1 MCRSLRVLCA
11 AAGLE
16 RLDELRRATVGTHW
30 ELVGG
35 AASLEALE
43 DQVAEWQPDV
53 VVVDGG
59 LGERAVEA
67 VRRIRPS
74 IRIVAL
80 GTISGADAEAA
91 SREDV
96 RATILGLPRPGGPV
110 RT

>member
-11 AAGLE
+11 AAGPE
-16 RLDELRRATVGTHW
+16 RLGELRRATVGTHW

-43 DQVAEWQPDV
+43 NQVAEWGPDV
-53 VVVDGG
+53 VVVDAS
-59 LGERAVEA
+59 LGERAVIA

-80 GTISGADAEAA
+80 GQMFGADAEAA
-91 SREDV
+91 SQEDV
-96 RATILGLPRPGGPV
+96 RAAILGLPRPGGPV